1 MSILH
6 LGDKLGKQPPG
17 MRSWALYLSRWKSE
31 VNILK
36 PGSGNQKA
44 NKKAAVE
51 YITSNIF
58 EVESMDVATG
68 IFTTTDGVSYQVSAY
83 AETAG
88 AFVSTPTVE
97 TSRNSIYTSGL
108 PALMFRQ
115 LKNDKRSI
123 LYEVDPPKLYV
134 KPNSSTAEWSD
145 ISRVATRKW
154 ICTSEEIRLIERSV
168 RKS

>member
-1 MSILH
+1 M
-6 LGDKLGKQPPG
+6 
-17 MRSWALYLSRWKSE
+17 
-31 VNILK
+31 NILK
-36 PGSGNQKA
+36 PGNGNQKA

-51 YITSNIF
+51 YVASNIF
-58 EVESMDVATG
+58 DVESMDCATG
-68 IFTTTDGVSYQVSAY
+68 IITTKEGVSYQVSAY
-83 AETAG
+83 AETTG
-88 AFVSTPTVE
+88 AFVSTPNVE
-97 TSRNSIYTSGL
+97 KSNNSIYTSGL

-123 LYEVDPPKLYV
+123 LYEVDPPKIYV

-154 ICTSEEIRLIERSV
+154 ICTSDEIRLIERAS